1 MYKEYFLLVNSIAE
15 TNKNNL
21 TSGEKKSS
29 LKRLEDLIKAGMFT
43 RQRRAMRV
51 EAHAFGI

>member
-1 MYKEYFLLVNSIAE
+1 MFKEYFLLVNSIAE